1 MAPGVIQHPG
11 RSVRQGGPE
20 DQLQED
26 RRNGLPPVP
35 GGRNT
40 VGGGVR
46 AMDDWCRNFL
56 LGEAECPSTVLGVR
70 VGDGVRVAGILPTDA
85 AWEGNGQE
93 MALGGHC

>member
-26 RRNGLPPVP
+26 CRNGLPPVP

-46 AMDDWCRNFL
+46 ETDDRSRASL
-56 LGEAECPSTVLGVR
+56 PGEVAGLVTVHGVQE
-70 VGDGVRVAGILPTDA
+70 GDGARVAGGPSADTS
-85 AWEGNGQE
+85 W
-93 MALGGHC
+93 